1 MNFTSPDV
9 GVWWPDGDLALRLW
23 QGGPTARYISSNF
36 IDPFAAQDSAAVAAS
51 YTEPGK
57 YHSWLQ
63 VCPANECSRLCFQS
77 GACGDSCCG
86 KHTFCDA
93 SAPVEAARG
102 NRVLAEQ
109 QDRPGDPHS
118 MTMEQWRAFAS
129 LRAYPLQQR
138 RALFMALHEGRVP
151 LESPQMAAAVRLA
164 LYHVGQLQLQQ
175 DGGCEGDVRRF
186 WEDDGRETEALCEE
200 MQRQAALME
209 PAPKLLLQGPLICEI
224 ASFLAQTSQQGTE
237 VARRFMAVAGNWA
250 RQIQEEIS
258 DLHTAPPQD
267 VKDVSLLHSRLQTK
281 PPWTCTMLRRSCF
294 GPNMGRDKL
303 MQAAMRLRQL
313 DKRQTLIIAAPGDIC
328 TSISEVCGLTAT
340 HDIQPRH
347 VLEWVLW
354 NTARTNERALMK
366 DGEPVTPSAT
376 GAQWLSKLYEHGNRR
391 GHDFLVDQTTAAEEC
406 EREVEQEEEKEQEVE
421 VEAIVPWLRATA
433 EQPWVSNLKEATSP
447 LDNNTTD
454 DRRCTMLPELP
465 WAANVRVT
473 DNFLS
478 CAADPNASMAIHVRV
493 ADNMLIFKDHT
504 VLLISERE
512 AEHVIK
518 AVRDMHESEVS
529 ACLVN
534 MAACRWTA
542 ASPTTAWQS
551 VPLALGPLPEAAD
564 ELPDDL
570 ACAVVSAQVFSGE
583 TEFACEAAAAGAD
596 GNELR
601 RQAVVASVFHEEQ
614 QASEVGVGK
623 AADAI
628 KKLVEQR
635 GRQLCWPGSDLETIC
650 DDEVTRAKYACASHP
665 LHLQI

>member
-1 MNFTSPDV
+1 
-9 GVWWPDGDLALRLW
+9 
-23 QGGPTARYISSNF
+23 
-36 IDPFAAQDSAAVAAS
+36 
-51 YTEPGK
+51 
-57 YHSWLQ
+57 
-63 VCPANECSRLCFQS
+63 
-77 GACGDSCCG
+77 
-86 KHTFCDA
+86 
-93 SAPVEAARG
+93 
-102 NRVLAEQ
+102 
-109 QDRPGDPHS
+109 
-118 MTMEQWRAFAS
+118 
-129 LRAYPLQQR
+129 
-138 RALFMALHEGRVP
+138 
-151 LESPQMAAAVRLA
+151 
-164 LYHVGQLQLQQ
+164 
-175 DGGCEGDVRRF
+175 
-186 WEDDGRETEALCEE
+186 
-200 MQRQAALME
+200 
-209 PAPKLLLQGPLICEI
+209 
-224 ASFLAQTSQQGTE
+224 
-237 VARRFMAVAGNWA
+237 
-250 RQIQEEIS
+250 
-258 DLHTAPPQD
+258 
-267 VKDVSLLHSRLQTK
+267 
-281 PPWTCTMLRRSCF
+281 
-294 GPNMGRDKL
+294 
-303 MQAAMRLRQL
+303 
-313 DKRQTLIIAAPGDIC
+313 
-328 TSISEVCGLTAT
+328 
-340 HDIQPRH
+340 
-347 VLEWVLW
+347 
-354 NTARTNERALMK
+354 
-366 DGEPVTPSAT
+366 
-376 GAQWLSKLYEHGNRR
+376 
-391 GHDFLVDQTTAAEEC
+391 
-406 EREVEQEEEKEQEVE
+406 
-421 VEAIVPWLRATA
+421 
-433 EQPWVSNLKEATSP
+433 
-447 LDNNTTD
+447 
-454 DRRCTMLPELP
+454 MLPELP